1 MGHILWCAQPVISR
15 RCPIYDTSDRE
26 VVRAAEGCGR
36 AVVYTA
42 LLITPAGDVQEI
54 TVFAESAINAI
65 LRDPCVDCLT
75 SSDGAIDFWF
85 RSAVPGRYRPN
96 RQATGLLLSVTTF
109 SVRTV
114 PLLYG
119 SVIVSSKS
127 SEGRLLGLTTQDR
140 RRLRDPGRLGRMWLH
155 RRFHH
160 ARDWTPP
167 SRHQH
172 HIER

>member
-1 MGHILWCAQPVISR
+1 M
-15 RCPIYDTSDRE
+15 
-26 VVRAAEGCGR
+26 
-36 AVVYTA
+36 YTA

-65 LRDPCVDCLT
+65 LRDPCVDCLI

-167 SRHQH
+167 SRRQH